1 MGKLDLLCVT
11 TDVNATTFFGF
22 AYAEDYNSTLLQPLY
37 AVLVKSNA
45 HSSFMQGLRWSVVS
59 KFDASKLS
67 GYPGLIN
74 GVDTSCAMN
83 ALGVFTMFGQYSSTT
98 PFASTKL
105 PFGIRYDP
113 AGKMN
118 PMVGYNGD
126 GAWSNITVADGFT
139 WSGPFNRYALG
150 YTNSSANAMLV
161 HASFSHTN
169 DTIALATLNESTMTL
184 APMADWSVN
193 GTIHG
198 NYMQALTIGNG
209 YIYTYSPMPLSASK
223 GTPAFLT
230 GFPLAVIS
238 TTIPIGTI
246 YNTTALTE
254 GYYITAR
261 CSASP
266 RPIVYVNHGSLTLVC
281 GFDFPD
287 WLYRGTL
294 HTIRDLSTSLIVG
307 PGIEFDGDVVNL
319 DYFAAVS
326 SGSRMMDFALFRK
339 SSSPSALSA
348 GGISG
353 TVVGFIVVISGVFL
367 LIVMRCWI
375 RRNKDSITTTTA
387 AENVPGED
395 DDDIS
400 VSSEKMGYDSEP
412 NYIEGKYSDASY
424 AEGQTGSIDILPM
437 APITPIP
444 EHMQEELRVLQER
457 MRVLQDQIRAT
468 QFSSHPRPNV
478 VTTVSNITASTASGA
493 PESAPGSGNITTPGA
508 RTGSPESLP
517 NVPSSRLSESMDLGY
532 SSAPAY
538 SSVINQASLQ
548 SSSEVAPQEFVQSS
562 EAVLSPL
569 APSYAIDS
577 GL

>member
-1 MGKLDLLCVT
+1 
-11 TDVNATTFFGF
+11 
-22 AYAEDYNSTLLQPLY
+22 
-37 AVLVKSNA
+37 
-45 HSSFMQGLRWSVVS
+45 MQGLKWSVVS

-74 GVDTSCAMN
+74 GVDISCAMN
-83 ALGVFTMFGQYSSTT
+83 ALGVFTMFGQYTSTT
-98 PFASTKL
+98 PFTSTKL

-118 PMVGYNGD
+118 PRVGYNGD

-184 APMADWSVN
+184 APMAVWSVN

-223 GTPAFLT
+223 GTPVFLT

-266 RPIVYVNHGSLTLVC
+266 RPIVYINHGSLTLVC

-319 DYFAAVS
+319 DHFAAVS
-326 SGSRMMDFALFRK
+326 SGSRMMDFALFRSNRTTCSLEEK
-339 SSSPSALSA
+339 GDRLQYLKYTSLDVADYLRTPESSSPSALSA

-375 RRNKDSITTTTA
+375 RRSKDSITTTTA
-387 AENVPGED
+387 AENQ
-395 DDDIS
+395 S
-400 VSSEKMGYDSEP
+400 
-412 NYIEGKYSDASY
+412 
-424 AEGQTGSIDILPM
+424 
-437 APITPIP
+437 
-444 EHMQEELRVLQER
+444 EELRVLQER

-468 QFSSHPRPNV
+468 QFSSHPRPNI
-478 VTTVSNITASTASGA
+478 VTTVSNIIASTASGA

-508 RTGSPESLP
+508 RTGSPESIP

-548 SSSEVAPQEFVQSS
+548 SFSEVAPQEFVQAS